1 MDEAFFMIEKIK
13 EISKDSTMNSA
24 KKKKV
29 QKRHLTKDQEF
40 NEFNKRALPLSKTK
54 IEVSTFLNKDI

>member
-1 MDEAFFMIEKIK
+1 MIEKIK

-24 KKKKV
+24 KKKKA
-29 QKRHLTKDQEF
+29 QKRLLTIDQEF
-40 NEFNKRALPLSKTK
+40 NEFNERAQPSSKTK

>member
-1 MDEAFFMIEKIK
+1 
-13 EISKDSTMNSA
+13 MNSA

-29 QKRHLTKDQEF
+29 QKRHLTIDQEF
-40 NEFNKRALPLSKTK
+40 NEFNERARPSSKTK